1 MEGYLWWAI
10 AGMTLVIAEL
20 VTGTVYLLVIGLAGL
35 AGAAVS
41 YLNYPLGMQAVVAAA
56 VATVGVVLV
65 NRYRVTQAKSA
76 GGASLDIGQNVVLDA
91 WVNKKDGLARVRYRN
106 ALWDAKL
113 LDEQAPEVGSILYI
127 RNVEGNT
134 LHVSKTIPA

>member
-20 VTGTVYLLVIGLAGL
+20 VTGTFYLLVIGIAGL

-41 YLNYPLGMQAVVAAA
+41 YLNYSLGVQALVAAA

-65 NRYRVTQAKSA
+65 NRYRATQSTSKGST
-76 GGASLDIGQNVVLDA
+76 SLDAGQSVVLES
-91 WVNKKDGLARVRYRN
+91 WINKKDAMARVRYRN
-106 ALWDAKL
+106 ALWDAKI
-113 LDEQAPEVGSILYI
+113 LDHEVPEVGSVLYI
-127 RNVEGNT
+127 RDVEGNT
-134 LHVSKTIPA
+134 LHVSKTFAA

>member
-10 AGMTLVIAEL
+10 AGMTLIIAEL
-20 VTGTVYLLVIGLAGL
+20 LTGTFYLLVIGVAGL

-41 YLNYPLGMQAVVAAA
+41 YLNYSLGVQAVVAAA
-56 VATVGVVLV
+56 VATIGVVLV
-65 NRYRVTQAKSA
+65 NRYRVTQSKS
-76 GGASLDIGQNVVLDA
+76 GSGASLDVGQSVVLDS

-106 ALWDAKL
+106 ALWDAKI
-113 LDEQAPEVGSILYI
+113 LDEQAPEVGSALYI

-134 LHVSKTIPA
+134 LHVSKTFAA